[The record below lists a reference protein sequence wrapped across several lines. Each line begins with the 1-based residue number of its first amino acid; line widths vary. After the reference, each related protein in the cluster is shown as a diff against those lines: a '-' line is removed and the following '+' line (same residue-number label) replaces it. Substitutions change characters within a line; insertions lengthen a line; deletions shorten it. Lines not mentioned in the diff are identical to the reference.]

1 MNTTGTHELMAKTYI
16 LLEKSIS
23 GSGILPINKA
33 IKITVRRLNEDH
45 GLERKDILHSIFE
58 DYVEKECFKK
68 HQPEKTQ
75 LATFV
80 THFTHYDL
88 RNLKRKHDRFKK
100 NYPVIPFEEW
110 PKESIKRQDGSKKR
124 SHEKQLAA
132 MGAFEKDTPEDFFV
146 AKELLELVH
155 THYGEDDA
163 KVILGL
169 MDRKTQAQRLS
180 VPYDTYRKRLDRKN
194 RTFRKVLKR
203 AGYC

>member
-1 MNTTGTHELMAKTYI
+1 MNTTGSHELMAKTYM
-16 LLEKSIS
+16 LFEKSVS
-23 GSGILPINKA
+23 GSGKFAINKA
-33 IKITVRRLNEDH
+33 IKTTVRHLNEDH
-45 GLERKDILHSIFE
+45 GLEQKDILHGIFE

-68 HQPEKTQ
+68 HRPEKTQ

-88 RNLKRKHDRFKK
+88 RNLKRRHDRFKR
-100 NYPVIPFEEW
+100 NYPVIPFDEW
-110 PKESIKRQDGSKKR
+110 PKESVKRIDGSKKR
-124 SHEKQLAA
+124 PHEEQLAA
-132 MGAFEKDTPEDFFV
+132 MGAFEKNTPEDFVV
-146 AKELLELVH
+146 AKELLGLVN

-163 KVILGL
+163 KVVLGL
-169 MDRKTQAQRLS
+169 TDRQAEAERLS